1 MNNVMVDIETMGNGN
16 NAAIMSI
23 GACYF
28 DPLTGEIGETF
39 HQEVNLQSSVDAGC
53 ELDAS
58 TVVWWMG
65 QSDEARAKFKRNHRS
80 RGLSDVVTDFMLFA
94 KGRANTQVWGN
105 GATFDNVII
114 KNAAEKCNITVTWQ
128 FWNDRDVRTIVEL
141 GKVIGI
147 DPKRDVPFDGVAHD
161 ALDDAKHQAKYVS
174 IIWQALVGQYA

>member
-1 MNNVMVDIETMGNGN
+1 MNHLMVDIETMGNGS

-28 DPLTGEIGETF
+28 DPKTREIGKTF
-39 HQEVNLQSSVDAGC
+39 HDEVNLQSSVNVGC

-58 TVVWWMG
+58 TVIWWMR
-65 QSDEARAKFKRNHRS
+65 QDDEARAKFKRN
-80 RGLSDVVTDFMLFA
+80 GKANPLGIVIGNFMEFA
-94 KGRANTQVWGN
+94 KGFNTQVWGN

-114 KNAAEKCNITVTWQ
+114 KNAASNCNIPVNWK

-147 DPKRDVPFDGVAHD
+147 DPKRDIPFEGVAHD
-161 ALDDAKHQAKYVS
+161 ALDDAKHQAKYLS
-174 IIWQALVGQYA
+174 IIWQALTGV

>member
-1 MNNVMVDIETMGNGN
+1 MNHLMVDIETMGNGS

-28 DPLTGEIGETF
+28 DPKTGEIGKTF
-39 HQEVNLQSSVDAGC
+39 HREINLASSAAYGC

-58 TVVWWMG
+58 TVIWWMD
-65 QSDEARAKFKRNHRS
+65 QDDAARAKFKRNGKAD
-80 RGLSDVVTDFMLFA
+80 GLLMVIADFMEFA
-94 KGRANTQVWGN
+94 KGFNTQVWGN

-114 KNAAEKCNITVTWQ
+114 KNAAAECSVDVSWK

-147 DPKRDVPFDGVAHD
+147 DPKRDIPFEGVAHD

-174 IIWQALVGQYA
+174 IIWQALTGV